1 LQTVLHTHPDNA
13 VIVQMPGGFLEL
25 TAYSESIIRVRYAPT
40 QAFSTK
46 ESLMIHQAPEVK
58 VALGVGE
65 TAETVML
72 STSKL
77 SIRINK
83 QTGAFTYL
91 DSAGQILTKEPDR
104 GGKTLIPVDVLK
116 SVFDE
121 SVEAQI
127 RKDADGVRAYI
138 PTAKQVVDR
147 RAFHTKL
154 EFEWMADEALY
165 GLGSHEE
172 GMMNLRGQHQYLY
185 QQNMKVVV
193 PVLLSTRGYGILLDS
208 YSLMTFHDDAF
219 GSYLWTDVNDEME
232 YYFIYGPEF
241 DHIVQHI
248 RQLTGKATMLPKW
261 AFGYL
266 QSKERYVSQNEL
278 IEVVKEY
285 RERGLPLDCIVQDW
299 KSWTSDL
306 WGQKTLDPERF
317 PDPNG
322 MMTELHNLNARLMI
336 SIWPNMNPGGDN
348 WREMREQGCLL
359 GNQGTYDAFN
369 EKARALYW
377 KQANEGLFSYG
388 IDAWWC
394 DCTEPFQAD
403 WNGAFKP
410 EPEERLRINTE
421 EAKRYLDP
429 EYINA
434 YSLLHSQGIYEGQRK
449 TDTDKRV
456 VNLTR
461 SAYIGQQRYGTITWS
476 GDVSAT
482 WDTLH
487 RQIADGLNFCATGL
501 PYWTTDVGAFFV
513 KNDPKLWFWNGDFDL
528 GVEDMGYRELYVRWF
543 QFGAFL
549 PMFRTHGTDT
559 PREVWRF
566 GEPGEIFYDALVKV
580 LRLRYRLIPYLYSL
594 AGMVTH
600 EDYTMM
606 RALPFD
612 FRCDPDTYEINDQFM
627 LGPALLVNPVT
638 QPMYY
643 AAQTIPL
650 NGVSKSR
657 SVYLPKGADW
667 YDFWTGKRYAGGQ
680 TIIADAP
687 LEMLPL
693 FVRSGSIL
701 PIGPDIQHTGEG
713 KDTPIDLYIYAGQD
727 GQFTLYEDED
737 DNYNYEQGFFAKI
750 RMNWNEQSHQ
760 LTIDPREGNY
770 HGMPASRAFRLILV
784 NQTNEQTDATQSLNI
799 VYSGQKTVIDFDNP
813 AKRESEHSNHT

>member
-1 LQTVLHTHPDNA
+1 MQTIQNTNSDNVVMLQIA
-13 VIVQMPGGFLEL
+13 GGYFEL
-25 TAYSESIIRVRYAPT
+25 TPYSDSIIRVRFAPT

-46 ESLMIHQAPEVK
+46 ASLMMHQLPKPHVGFEVS
-58 VALGVGE
+58 
-65 TAETVML
+65 ETVDTLIL

-77 SIRINK
+77 SIRINR

-91 DSAGQILTKEPDR
+91 DSSGQILTKEPDR
-104 GGKTLIPVDVLK
+104 GGKTLIPTDVVK

-121 SVEAQI
+121 NVEAQI
-127 RKDADGVRAYI
+127 RKDADGVHAYT
-138 PTAKQVVDR
+138 PSARQVVDR

-154 EFEWMADEALY
+154 EFEWMPGEALY

-219 GSYLWTDVNDEME
+219 GSYLWTDIDDELE

-241 DHIVQHI
+241 DQIVHHI
-248 RQLTGKATMLPKW
+248 RQLTGKVTMLPRW
-261 AFGYL
+261 AFGYI
-266 QSKERYVSQNEL
+266 QSKERYISQTEL
-278 IEVVKEY
+278 IEVVQEY
-285 RERGLPLDCIVQDW
+285 RKRGIPLDCIVQDW
-299 KSWTSDL
+299 KSWPSGL
-306 WGQKTLDPERF
+306 WGQKTFDPERF
-317 PDPNG
+317 PDPKAL
-322 MMTELHNLNARLMI
+322 MAELHRMNARLMI
-336 SIWPNMNPGGDN
+336 SIWPNMNPGSDN
-348 WREMREQGCLL
+348 WREMRDEGCLL
-359 GNQGTYDAFN
+359 GNQGTYDAFD

-377 KQANEGLFSYG
+377 KQANEGLFAHG

-403 WNGAFKP
+403 WTGAFKP

-449 TDTDKRV
+449 TGTDKRV

-501 PYWTTDVGAFFV
+501 PYWTTDIGAFFV
-513 KNDPKLWFWNGDFDL
+513 KNDPKLWFWNGDFDQ

-543 QFGAFL
+543 QYAAFL

-559 PREVWRF
+559 PREIWRF
-566 GEPGEIFYDALVKV
+566 GEPGEMFYDALVKI
-580 LRLRYRLIPYLYSL
+580 LRLRYRLMPYIYSL

-600 EDYTMM
+600 EDYTMI

-612 FRCDPDTYEINDQFM
+612 FRRDPDSYDVDDQFM
-627 LGPALLVNPVT
+627 LGPALLVNPTT

-643 AAQTIPL
+643 TAESTPL
-650 NGVSKSR
+650 EGVNKSR

-667 YDFWTGKRYAGGQ
+667 YDFWTGNRYTGGQ
-680 TIIADAP
+680 TLIADAP
-687 LEMLPL
+687 LDILPL
-693 FVRSGSIL
+693 YVRAGSIV
-701 PIGPDIQHTGEG
+701 PFGPDIQHTDEG
-713 KDTPIDLYIYAGQD
+713 RDAPITLHIYPGQD
-727 GQFTLYEDED
+727 GHFTLYEDEND
-737 DNYNYEQGFFAKI
+737 GYNYEQGLFARI
-750 RMNWNEQSHQ
+750 PMDWNDQLQQ
-760 LTIDPREGNY
+760 LTIGSRTGSYP
-770 HGMPASRAFRLILV
+770 GMPSSRAFRLIRV
-784 NQTNEQTDATQSLNI
+784 SAGNAQPDDTETPSL
-799 VYSGQKTVIDFDNP
+799 VYSGEKIVVDLSSRAN
-813 AKRESEHSNHT
+813 R